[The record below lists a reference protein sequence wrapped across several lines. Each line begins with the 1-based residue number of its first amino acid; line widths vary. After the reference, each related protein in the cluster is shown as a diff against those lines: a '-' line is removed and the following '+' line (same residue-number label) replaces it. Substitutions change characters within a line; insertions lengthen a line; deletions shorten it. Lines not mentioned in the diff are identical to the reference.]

1 MSPPEEWR
9 LPTGLL
15 WLVWILATPLAVAD
29 EVRVAGNGPKADRQV
44 SLYERAVLI
53 KVEGT
58 ITPFLEQYVRRS
70 LVRARNR
77 KADIV
82 IMEID
87 SPGGYLDSSLNLA
100 NMMAKIDWATTVAYV
115 PNQAFSGAA
124 IMSLGC
130 QYIIL
135 HPAAQ
140 FGDAGPIFQGE
151 DAAFRHAPE
160 KLRSALA
167 VQLREIASSQ
177 GRSPAL
183 AEAMVDM
190 NLKVFRVRNK
200 QTGEELMM
208 TERELGGVED
218 PEQWETI
225 QRIAETGDG
234 RFLTLNGKRT
244 VEIGLGDALA
254 DDLPSLKTHL
264 GIVGDV
270 ETIERNKLDIA
281 ALILN
286 HPVITG
292 LLVVVGLVAL
302 FVELSAPGIG
312 VGGIISAVCFM
323 VFFWSRF
330 LGGTAEWLEV
340 ILFLGGLVC
349 LAMEFFVIPGFGF
362 AGVIGTLM
370 MISSVILASQS
381 FIIPKTDRQ
390 IADFRE
396 SVIVAATSGIVFAG
410 AAVWVT
416 RRIGRIP
423 ILSQLALQPPPTDD
437 DNIELGPVEDATKPA
452 QPNELLVAVG
462 DRGVAESPLRPAGR
476 ALFGD
481 DYVDVVTDGTFI
493 DAGDAVCVIE
503 LSGNCVRV
511 RKV

>member
-1 MSPPEEWR
+1 
-9 LPTGLL
+9 
-15 WLVWILATPLAVAD
+15 
-29 EVRVAGNGPKADRQV
+29 
-44 SLYERAVLI
+44 
-53 KVEGT
+53 
-58 ITPFLEQYVRRS
+58 
-70 LVRARNR
+70 
-77 KADIV
+77 
-82 IMEID
+82 
-87 SPGGYLDSSLNLA
+87 
-100 NMMAKIDWATTVAYV
+100 
-115 PNQAFSGAA
+115 
-124 IMSLGC
+124 
-130 QYIIL
+130 
-135 HPAAQ
+135 
-140 FGDAGPIFQGE
+140 
-151 DAAFRHAPE
+151 
-160 KLRSALA
+160 
-167 VQLREIASSQ
+167 
-177 GRSPAL
+177 
-183 AEAMVDM
+183 
-190 NLKVFRVRNK
+190 
-200 QTGEELMM
+200 
-208 TERELGGVED
+208 
-218 PEQWETI
+218 
-225 QRIAETGDG
+225 
-234 RFLTLNGKRT
+234 
-244 VEIGLGDALA
+244 
-254 DDLPSLKTHL
+254 L

-270 ETIERNKLDIA
+270 ETIERNKLDVA

-370 MISSVILASQS
+370 MISSMILASQS

-493 DAGDAVCVIE
+493 DAGDEVCVIE